1 MAETKQIKKLTK
13 KIGDQTFE
21 VQVESAVRD
30 GVGHKIDTY
39 YGKAS
44 DVENLKTS
52 KQHKLAAGNAIN
64 LTAGTDA
71 DTIAV
76 KVDDASIEVNAA
88 GNLQVK
94 EVAASK
100 ITVADAAG
108 KIEATTVEGAL
119 TELAD
124 GVANAGK
131 VDKVKLGEV
140 EVSPDG
146 SKVVNIA
153 TDGIYNA
160 STNKVATESTVKT
173 AIDKLDFT
181 ELTVGASKTLTSIKE
196 VDGVISA
203 DAVDIQITESQVT
216 NLTTD
221 LGKKVDKEEG
231 KSLISDTEITR
242 LAGIETGAQVNK
254 IEKVKVDGAELSI
267 ADADKSVN
275 IDLSG
280 KVDKVAGYRLMSDVE
295 GDKLALIEE
304 KAQVNV
310 IEKVKVN
317 GVEAPISDKIVNL
330 TNIAAAD
337 KVEAIDKI
345 VNGETPAEGE
355 KVKGLVDKVADL
367 ETGKQDKLTAQTA
380 YTTVGNKDTVPVI
393 TTNALGQVT
402 AITTVAIDYPTVDQV
417 YDANSISEKAIAHKA
432 VAGAIKE
439 VREVAAGKT
448 KTFVVNYTTDNPTL
462 NSQEAVVTVSSLTT
476 TDKKTIN
483 PADVK
488 IGDNVLIT
496 ETEVPDR
503 WVSAVTTNSISL
515 SKLETTKVVLDNY
528 VTKAS
533 PAKEGNVALLT
544 ADGGIKDAGYAL
556 VFTDTT
562 ITIDDTP
569 SSN

>member
-13 KIGDQTFE
+13 KIGDKTFE

-44 DVENLKTS
+44 DVETLKTS
-52 KQHKLAAGNAIN
+52 KQHKLAEGNAIS

-76 KVDDASIEVNAA
+76 KVDNTSIEVNAA

-94 EVAASK
+94 EVAASN

-108 KIEATTVEGAL
+108 KIEATTVEDAL
-119 TELAD
+119 AELAD

-131 VDKVKLGEV
+131 VDKLKLGEV

-203 DAVDIQITESQVT
+203 DAVDIQIAESQVT

-231 KSLISDTEITR
+231 KSLIADTEITR
-242 LAGIETGAQVNK
+242 LAGMETGAQANK

-267 ADADKSVN
+267 AKDDKSVN
-275 IDLSG
+275 INLSG
-280 KVDKVAGYRLMSDVE
+280 KVDKVDGQRLMHEDE
-295 GDKLALIEE
+295 GTKLAGIEAG
-304 KAQVNV
+304 AQVNV
-310 IEKVKVN
+310 IEGIKIN
-317 GVEAPISDKIVNL
+317 GAQATISDKIVDL
-330 TNIAAAD
+330 GNIATDARV
-337 KVEAIDKI
+337 KEIEKT
-345 VNGETPAEGE
+345 VNGYTPAGGE

-367 ETGKQDKLTAQTA
+367 ETGKQDKLTEYGAHGP
-380 YTTVGNKDTVPVI
+380 VGNKDTVPVI

-402 AITTVAIDYPTVDQV
+402 AIDTVKIDHPTVDQV
-417 YDANSISEKAIAHKA
+417 YDANSTSEKAIAHKA

-462 NSQEAVVTVSSLTT
+462 NSQDAVVTVSSLTT

-503 WVSAVTTNSISL
+503 WVSAVNTNSISL

-569 SSN
+569 TA

>member
-13 KIGDQTFE
+13 KVGDQTFE

-44 DVENLKTS
+44 DVETLKTS
-52 KQHKLAAGNAIN
+52 KQHKLAEGNAIS

-76 KVDDASIEVNAA
+76 KVDNISIEVNAA

-119 TELAD
+119 AELAD

-131 VDKVKLGEV
+131 VDKLKLGDV

-203 DAVDIQITESQVT
+203 DAVDIQIAESQVT

-221 LGKKVDKEEG
+221 LGNKVDKEEG
-231 KSLISDTEITR
+231 KSLVADTEITK
-242 LAGIETGAQVNK
+242 LAGIEAGAQVNK
-254 IEKVKVDGAELSI
+254 IQIVKVDGAELSI

-280 KVDKVAGYRLMSDVE
+280 KVDKVSGYRLMSDDE
-295 GDKLALIEE
+295 GTKLAGIAAG
-304 KAQVNV
+304 AQVNV
-310 IEKVKVN
+310 IEGVKINGKQAEISGKIVDLGNIATDDRVKEIEKTVN
-317 GVEAPISDKIVNL
+317 GY
-330 TNIAAAD
+330 
-337 KVEAIDKI
+337 
-345 VNGETPAEGE
+345 TPDGQTE

-402 AITTVAIDYPTVDQV
+402 SITTVAIDHPTVDQV
-417 YDANSISEKAIAHKA
+417 YDANSTSEKAIAHKA

-503 WVSAVTTNSISL
+503 WVSAVTGGSISL

-544 ADGGIKDAGYAL
+544 ADGSIKDAGYAL

-569 SSN
+569 TA